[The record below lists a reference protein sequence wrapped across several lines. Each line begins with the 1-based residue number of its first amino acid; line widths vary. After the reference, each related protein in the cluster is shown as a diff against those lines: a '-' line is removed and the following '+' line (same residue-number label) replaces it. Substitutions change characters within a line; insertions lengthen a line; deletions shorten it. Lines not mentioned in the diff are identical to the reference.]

1 MELNELSVIAE
12 DEEPSERTRSSTSGR
27 DTEKQKSPFS
37 VLPEFPSVPEHI
49 PVPSVD
55 RSSNSLHQE
64 SVVISTLDADTFH
77 SISLGSPDSSANQID
92 RNRHS
97 NNSEPMIV
105 DTPSEHGLPKDC
117 QDESNHKPE
126 DDTTSLLSKPSEKV
140 PPSFPT
146 LPEPMPLRKSTRI
159 RDPPVS
165 AVMLGVAT
173 PGAAAKRTSWLAKAR
188 EVKALEGTV
197 KKSHMPAMTSTSNA
211 MPVSALQFLQGTKR
225 KSGEMLAETQLGV
238 QEETV
243 VQKVAKIEAGE
254 TAPRNLREKS
264 LSVLNSNFEE
274 LSEQFTK
281 NSTVEPYRDPDTSQ
295 EVVLHQLK
303 KAVEGLGVRASKMMG
318 KSLGGDAATALAEA
332 KAAAE
337 ARLAERDRLAAKGSV
352 AVAQEAALINSNVND
367 DDKDVPMHS
376 SLSVNM
382 HGGRLSVSDLFPK
395 EGHIKEKHNV
405 PEKVFHKLVHPPVFS
420 AKEVE
425 NTRMSTST
433 TPPNS
438 PPLQSTR
445 NMQGEEPP
453 YTKPAPVF
461 VPPAPALVALEP
473 PAKKETFTFRPAS
486 SPKYNVPSSIALG
499 FGPLFPSPKNKVST
513 MPLTAQ
519 STVESVQSEIV
530 FDDNDG
536 PAWMPNTQDTEF
548 TSTYGSQSQPHT
560 QVCDEDDSWP
570 VDEKLAA
577 GVQWTYGVSKE
588 DSMTWSTLPSQSQRA
603 DTGPITKT
611 STIREEVEKSTHV
624 PGGLGIEANNED
636 LIPCDEELE
645 EIVLRSKST
654 VSLVKVSFTPR
665 TLHFLHNHSN
675 FQQPEPA
682 RSESQMSMASSESS
696 QSQVGFFGQASKFLS
711 SALGTS
717 KKKPEVKKVLQMAAV
732 AAKKVRCFHR
742 FLQVNLS

>member
-1 MELNELSVIAE
+1 
-12 DEEPSERTRSSTSGR
+12 
-27 DTEKQKSPFS
+27 
-37 VLPEFPSVPEHI
+37 
-49 PVPSVD
+49 
-55 RSSNSLHQE
+55 
-64 SVVISTLDADTFH
+64 
-77 SISLGSPDSSANQID
+77 
-92 RNRHS
+92 
-97 NNSEPMIV
+97 MIV
-105 DTPSEHGLPKDC
+105 DTVPSEHELLKDC

-140 PPSFPT
+140 QPPSFPT

-159 RDPPVS
+159 RDPSVS

-211 MPVSALQFLQGTKR
+211 MPISAIQFLQGTKR
-225 KSGEMLAETQLGV
+225 KSGDMLAGTQLGV
-238 QEETV
+238 QEEPV
-243 VQKVAKIEAGE
+243 VQKAAKIEAGE

-274 LSEQFTK
+274 DSEQFTK
-281 NSTVEPYRDPDTSQ
+281 NSTGEPFRDPDTSQ

-303 KAVEGLGVRASKMMG
+303 KAVEELGVRAGKMMG

-337 ARLAERDRLAAKGSV
+337 ARLAERNWTATEGSV
-352 AVAQEAALINSNVND
+352 AVGQGAALMTSDVND
-367 DDKDVPMHS
+367 DDKVVPMRP
-376 SLSVNM
+376 SLSVNI

-395 EGHIKEKHNV
+395 EGHIKEKHKV
-405 PEKVFHKLVHPPVFS
+405 PERVFHKLVHPPVFS

-425 NTRMSTST
+425 STRMSTST
-433 TPPNS
+433 TPPNT

-445 NMQGEEPP
+445 NIQAEGPP

-461 VPPAPALVALEP
+461 VPPAPVALEP
-473 PAKKETFTFRPAS
+473 PETKKTFAFRSAS
-486 SPKYNVPSSIALG
+486 PPKYNVPSSIALG

-536 PAWMPNTQDTEF
+536 PAWMPSTQDTEF

-611 STIREEVEKSTHV
+611 SPIREEVEQSTHV
-624 PGGLGIEANNED
+624 PGGLGIEANDED
-636 LIPCDEELE
+636 PMPCDEELE
-645 EIVLRSKST
+645 EIVLGSKST

-665 TLHFLHNHSN
+665 TLHFLHTQIYSSRN
-675 FQQPEPA
+675 QLGVKA
-682 RSESQMSMASSESS
+682 RCLWHR
-696 QSQVGFFGQASKFLS
+696 QSPHNLKSVSL
-711 SALGTS
+711 
-717 KKKPEVKKVLQMAAV
+717 VKL
-732 AAKKVRCFHR
+732 
-742 FLQVNLS
+742 LNS

>member
-27 DTEKQKSPFS
+27 DTEIRKSPFPI
-37 VLPEFPSVPEHI
+37 LPEFPSVPEHI

-55 RSSNSLHQE
+55 KPSNSMHQE

-92 RNRHS
+92 CTRPS
-97 NNSEPMIV
+97 NNFEPMIV
-105 DTPSEHGLPKDC
+105 DTVPSEHGLLKDC
-117 QDESNHKPE
+117 QEESNHKPE
-126 DDTTSLLSKPSEKV
+126 DDTTSVLSKPSEKV
-140 PPSFPT
+140 QPPLFPT
-146 LPEPMPLRKSTRI
+146 LPEPMPLRKSTRF
-159 RDPPVS
+159 RDPSVS

-211 MPVSALQFLQGTKR
+211 MPVSAIHFLQGTKR
-225 KSGEMLAETQLGV
+225 KSGEMLTETQLGV
-238 QEETV
+238 QDEIV
-243 VQKVAKIEAGE
+243 VQKAAKIEAGE

-264 LSVLNSNFEE
+264 LPVLDSKFEE

-281 NSTVEPYRDPDTSQ
+281 NSTGEPFRDPDTSQ
-295 EVVLHQLK
+295 EVVLHRLK
-303 KAVEGLGVRASKMMG
+303 KAVEELGVRGKTMG
-318 KSLGGDAATALAEA
+318 KSLGGDAANALAEA

-337 ARLAERDRLAAKGSV
+337 ARLAERDRIATEGSV
-352 AVAQEAALINSNVND
+352 AVGQGATPIGSNND
-367 DDKDVPMHS
+367 DDKDVPTHP
-376 SLSVNM
+376 SLPVNI

-395 EGHIKEKHNV
+395 EGHIKEKHKV
-405 PEKVFHKLVHPPVFS
+405 PEKVFHKLIHPPVFS

-425 NTRMSTST
+425 TTRMSTST
-433 TPPNS
+433 TPPNT

-445 NMQGEEPP
+445 NIQAEEPP

-461 VPPAPALVALEP
+461 VPPAPAPVALEP
-473 PAKKETFTFRPAS
+473 PETKKTFAFRSAS
-486 SPKYNVPSSIALG
+486 PPKYNVPSAIALG

-519 STVESVQSEIV
+519 STVESVRSEIV
-530 FDDNDG
+530 FDNDDG

-548 TSTYGSQSQPHT
+548 TSIYGSQSQPHT

-611 STIREEVEKSTHV
+611 SPIREEVEKSTHV
-624 PGGLGIEANNED
+624 PEGLGIEANTKD
-636 LIPCDEELE
+636 LIVCDEELE
-645 EIVLRSKST
+645 EIVLGSKST
-654 VSLVKVSFTPR
+654 VNLVKVSFTPR
-665 TLHFLHNHSN
+665 TLHFFHTQVYSSRDQLGVKARCLWHRQSRHNLKSV
-675 FQQPEPA
+675 
-682 RSESQMSMASSESS
+682 SL
-696 QSQVGFFGQASKFLS
+696 V
-711 SALGTS
+711 
-717 KKKPEVKKVLQMAAV
+717 KPL
-732 AAKKVRCFHR
+732 
-742 FLQVNLS
+742 NS